1 VFNTQEGKN
10 AYINAINFLKA
21 QRSLPPFA
29 WSDKLAS
36 AARDHCEDAGPKG
49 MVSNVGSDGSTP
61 DIRISRHGRID
72 ETWSETSIFGAL
84 NTKEVLER
92 IIVCD
97 GQPQRGFRKSMFSSD
112 FKVCGLSTSSH
123 AKQQTMV

>member
-1 VFNTQEGKN
+1 MFNTQEGKN

-36 AARDHCEDAGPKG
+36 AAQDHCEDAGPKG

-61 DIRISRHGRID
+61 DIRISKYGRID
-72 ETWSETSIFGAL
+72 ETWSETSIFAAL